1 MSGLRTFMNAASRLV
16 LQPDRPIDT
25 ASGEALRALTWR
37 RAYEA
42 ASAFAWGALGA
53 LALLL
58 TVRGRVGGILP
69 GAVGAIALV
78 LFLKRLAAVWGV
90 LEARARL
97 AGAALE
103 MIPQAEFARRVRGD
117 LRRSVWFGSGF
128 DWRPEHAQKLYEA
141 GMVALERL
149 TPALW
154 MRLALTGSRGKD
166 PASIGSAL
174 IHGIGG
180 LEKDIRVPEKTLE
193 GGTLLVGTTQCGK
206 GVMMNVLVTQAI
218 LRGDA
223 VVVIDP
229 KNSPRLKSAVRGA
242 CRLAGREP
250 PYMFHPGGGASGV
263 RLNPLAS
270 FTRTSEIATRVI
282 ATLGPQTNDFHNYAW
297 RAVNVIAALI
307 VFVRREPTLAEIYRG
322 ITRGVGELLMEAIER
337 DAGEAQFELM
347 RASCQAA
354 DERTRQLAIAS
365 QWLASGGSNPVIDEA
380 VSVLRHDPE
389 HYEKL
394 IASIVPILSKLTS
407 GALRETLSPSPGADS
422 SLRPSITLAG
432 VVEEKGVL
440 YVAMDALPDP
450 EVASAIG
457 GILLADLASL
467 AGERYNRSQTAA
479 AGASRVCLFV
489 DECANVINRPLI
501 EILNKGAESGIRTTC
516 AMQTI
521 NDLAARLGSRDEARM
536 ALGNMNTVIALRTK
550 DADTQRFVAEAFGK
564 TYIARVDTSISS
576 GSRTGPAG
584 EFSASVSRRMTSS
597 REDIIPTDQL
607 GVLPNAEFFAS
618 LAGGR
623 IVKGRVPI
631 LLCAED

>member
-1 MSGLRTFMNAASRLV
+1 MTGLRDFMNAASRLV
-16 LQPDRPIDT
+16 LQPERPIDT

-42 ASAFAWGALGA
+42 ASAAAWGA
-53 LALLL
+53 LALLALLL
-58 TVRGRVGGILP
+58 TLSGRADGILP
-69 GAVGAIALV
+69 RAVAATAL
-78 LFLKRLAAVWGV
+78 LLALKRLAAVWGV

-103 MIPQAEFARRVRGD
+103 MIPQADFARSVRGE
-117 LRRSVWFGSGF
+117 LRDSVWFGRGF

-141 GMVALERL
+141 GMVSVRRL
-149 TPALW
+149 VPPRW
-154 MRLALTGSRGKD
+154 MRRILTGSGGKD

-174 IHGIGG
+174 IQGIGG
-180 LEKDIRVPEKTLE
+180 REEDIRVPEKTLE

-229 KNSPRLKSAVRGA
+229 KNSPRLRNAVRGA

-250 PYMFHPGGGASGV
+250 PYMFHPAGGASGV

-270 FTRTSEIATRVI
+270 FTRPSEISSRVI
-282 ATLGPQTNDFHNYAW
+282 AALGPQRNDFHNFAW
-297 RAVNVIAALI
+297 RAVNIIVSLI
-307 VFVRREPTLAEIYRG
+307 VFVRREPTLSEIYRS
-322 ITRGVGELLMEAIER
+322 ITRGIGELLMEAIAR
-337 DAGEAQFELM
+337 DAGEARYELM
-347 RASCQAA
+347 QAGCRSG
-354 DERTRQLAIAS
+354 DERARQLSIAD
-365 QWLASGGSNPVIDEA
+365 QWLASGGTNPVIEEA

-389 HYEKL
+389 HYGKI

-407 GALRETLSPSPGADS
+407 GPLRESLSPTPGPES
-422 SLRPSITLAG
+422 SLRPAVTLAG
-432 VVEEKGVL
+432 VIEEAGVL

-631 LLCAED
+631 LLCGED

>member
-1 MSGLRTFMNAASRLV
+1 MTGLRDFMNAASRLV

-42 ASAFAWGALGA
+42 VSAAAWGALGA
-53 LALLL
+53 LSFFLIA
-58 TVRGRVGGILP
+58 TGRADGILP
-69 GAVGAIALV
+69 RAVAAVAL
-78 LFLKRLAAVWGV
+78 FFILKRLAAVWGV
-90 LEARARL
+90 LAARARL

-103 MIPQAEFARRVRGD
+103 MIPQADFARKVRGD
-117 LRRSVWFGSGF
+117 LRGSVWFGSGF
-128 DWRPEHAQKLYEA
+128 DWQPEHAQKLYEA
-141 GMVALERL
+141 GMVSMKRL
-149 TPALW
+149 IPPVW
-154 MRLALTGSRGKD
+154 MRRLLTGSAGKE
-166 PASIGSAL
+166 PSSIGSAL
-174 IHGIGG
+174 IQGIGG
-180 LEKDIRVPEKTLE
+180 AEEDIRVPEKTLE

-229 KNSPRLKSAVRGA
+229 KNSPRLRNAVRGA

-250 PYMFHPGGGASGV
+250 PYMFHPAGGASGV

-270 FTRTSEIATRVI
+270 FTRPSEIASRVI
-282 ATLGPQTNDFHNYAW
+282 AALGPQKNDFHNFAW
-297 RAVNVIAALI
+297 RAVNIIASLI
-307 VFVRREPTLAEIYRG
+307 VFVRREPTLAEIYRS
-322 ITRGVGELLMEAIER
+322 ITRGIGELLMEAIAR
-337 DAGEAQFELM
+337 DAGEARFELM
-347 RASCQAA
+347 RSSCQGA
-354 DERTRQLAIAS
+354 DERARQLAVAGE
-365 QWLASGGSNPVIDEA
+365 WLASGGTNPVIEEA

-389 HYEKL
+389 HYEKI

-407 GALRETLSPSPGADS
+407 GALRESLSPTPGAES
-422 SLRPSITLAG
+422 SLRPAVTLAG
-432 VVEEKGVL
+432 VIEESGVL

-550 DADTQRFVAEAFGK
+550 DAETQRFVAEAFGK
-564 TYIARVDTSISS
+564 TYIARVDISISS

-631 LLCAED
+631 LLCGED